1 MISSDECGNVLFSDG
16 DEQYDLSNA
25 ESYKKFLLL
34 VTDPSGKVPI
44 GPDAFAVDPAAPED
58 MNPKLSRYSDF
69 LIDFAAR
76 RAKIIS
82 DARSAGRTDESRKK
96 EVEGF
101 VAQLKGGQGTETE

>member
-16 DEQYDLSNA
+16 DRQYNLSNA
-25 ESYKKFLLL
+25 ESYKEFLLF
-34 VTDPSGKVPI
+34 VTDPSDKVSI
-44 GPDAFAVDPAAPED
+44 DPDAFAVDPAAPEN

-69 LIDFAAR
+69 LKDFAAR

-82 DARSAGRTDESRKK
+82 DAKAAGRTDESRKK

-101 VAQLKGGQGTETE
+101 IAQLKGDQGTETD